1 MSIIK
6 HFNYICRMKDDLV
19 KEHII
24 NSSVAVFKKLGFDKV
39 TMDDIAKAAKKG
51 RSTLYYYFKNKH
63 EVFEQVAEM
72 EYLSIIEPAKAK
84 IEKSN
89 TIEENLRLYNEIKL
103 KSLINKTQEYTFLLE
118 DIKQNFNLAHSLFMK
133 LRHIEN
139 RIFQETLT
147 WAIEKK
153 EIAPINQE
161 NMQFLAM
168 TMVTA
173 YSSLEKEMLL
183 YGSIENMSV
192 RLEWLVNI
200 LIKGLKYDQKLKY
213 AQISFHCFVLFGNT
227 NISKL

>member
-1 MSIIK
+1 
-6 HFNYICRMKDDLV
+6 MKDDLV

-39 TMDDIAKAAKKG
+39 TMDNIAKAAKKG

-63 EVFEQVAEM
+63 KVFEQVAEM

-200 LIKGLKYDQKLKY
+200 LIKGLKYDQKLKSS
-213 AQISFHCFVLFGNT
+213 QI
-227 NISKL
+227 KL

>member
-1 MSIIK
+1 LSIIK

-200 LIKGLKYDQKLKY
+200 LIKGLKYDQKLKSS
-213 AQISFHCFVLFGNT
+213 QI
-227 NISKL
+227 KL

>member
-200 LIKGLKYDQKLKY
+200 LIKGLKYDQ
-213 AQISFHCFVLFGNT
+213 
-227 NISKL
+227 

>member
-1 MSIIK
+1 
-6 HFNYICRMKDDLV
+6 MKDDLV

-39 TMDDIAKAAKKG
+39 TMDDIAKAANKG

-200 LIKGLKYDQKLKY
+200 LIKGLKYDQKLKSS
-213 AQISFHCFVLFGNT
+213 QI
-227 NISKL
+227 KL

>member
-1 MSIIK
+1 
-6 HFNYICRMKDDLV
+6 
-19 KEHII
+19 
-24 NSSVAVFKKLGFDKV
+24 
-39 TMDDIAKAAKKG
+39 
-51 RSTLYYYFKNKH
+51 
-63 EVFEQVAEM
+63 
-72 EYLSIIEPAKAK
+72 
-84 IEKSN
+84 
-89 TIEENLRLYNEIKL
+89 
-103 KSLINKTQEYTFLLE
+103 
-118 DIKQNFNLAHSLFMK
+118 MK

-200 LIKGLKYDQKLKY
+200 LIKGLKYDQKLKSS
-213 AQISFHCFVLFGNT
+213 QI
-227 NISKL
+227 KL

>member
-1 MSIIK
+1 MNSKDEIVRAQIIESAK
-6 HFNYICRMKDDLV
+6 G
-19 KEHII
+19 
-24 NSSVAVFKKLGFDKV
+24 VFRRYGYQKV
-39 TMDDIAKAAKKG
+39 SMNDIAKSCGKG

-63 EVFEQVAEM
+63 KVFEQVAEM

-200 LIKGLKYDQKLKY
+200 LIKGLKYDQKLKSS
-213 AQISFHCFVLFGNT
+213 QI
-227 NISKL
+227 KL

>member
-39 TMDDIAKAAKKG
+39 TMDNIAKAAKKG

-200 LIKGLKYDQKLKY
+200 LIKGLKYDQKLKSS
-213 AQISFHCFVLFGNT
+213 QI
-227 NISKL
+227 KL

>member
-1 MSIIK
+1 
-6 HFNYICRMKDDLV
+6 MKDDLV
-19 KEHII
+19 KDHII

-39 TMDDIAKAAKKG
+39 TMDNIAKAANKG

-200 LIKGLKYDQKLKY
+200 LIKGLKYDQKLKSS
-213 AQISFHCFVLFGNT
+213 QI
-227 NISKL
+227 KL

>member
-200 LIKGLKYDQKLKY
+200 LIKGLKYDQKLKSS
-213 AQISFHCFVLFGNT
+213 QI
-227 NISKL
+227 KL